1 MSWIARSLTHFLHF
15 GMSLKTTIPPHKRK
29 QPRPKGVVKFQV
41 LWWGVGGNALLIV
54 QCTLGNC
61 PTLEYMYQEK
71 ASFLD
76 KLINTLLSP
85 FDRFIF
91 KSNHNIGDDNYMQ
104 ILNGGKDISK
114 LSEKWL
120 KYYYLHIHSKL
131 YDIMCS
137 VYDGYDNQPEHVFVP
152 VDTELDDLY
161 QELWNTWLIIDRYPF
176 IDALRLGQYNYF
188 KSLNYDTS
196 NRIKVWRGVKKGF
209 IEDIESIGNELPLE
223 PLTNDLK
230 LAFTKID
237 KLLLEHITKKN
248 LVLFGNIIKHKKV
261 SLNKDQNTVTVDGGK
276 PINITSNELRLL
288 KIVLENIDNTVT
300 YKQVAETLNI
310 TAYFGKVDEALKGN
324 IQQIK
329 RDISE
334 TLVAN
339 NVEKIIADE
348 IRDYLEPVRNTG
360 YIVRSNN

>member
-1 MSWIARSLTHFLHF
+1 
-15 GMSLKTTIPPHKRK
+15 
-29 QPRPKGVVKFQV
+29 
-41 LWWGVGGNALLIV
+41 
-54 QCTLGNC
+54 
-61 PTLEYMYQEK
+61 MYQEK

-85 FDRFIF
+85 FDRLFFNSSI
-91 KSNHNIGDDNYMQ
+91 KVGDDNYLQ
-104 ILNGGKDISK
+104 ILDGGKDISK
-114 LSEKWL
+114 LSKKWL

-131 YDIMCS
+131 YEIMCG
-137 VYDGYDNQPEHVFVP
+137 VYDGYDSKPEYVFMP

-161 QELWNTWLIIDRYPF
+161 LQLLNTWKVIDKYPF
-176 IDALRLGQYNYF
+176 IDEMKLGQYNYF
-188 KSLNYDTS
+188 KSLNYDIS
-196 NRIKVWRGVKKGF
+196 NRIKVWRGIKKGF
-209 IEDIESIGNELPLE
+209 VEDIENIGNELSLE
-223 PLTNDLK
+223 PLANDLK

-248 LVLFGNIIKHKKV
+248 LVLFGNIIRHKKV
-261 SLNKDQNTVTVDGGK
+261 SLNKDQNTITVGSTK
-276 PINITSNELRLL
+276 PMNITSNELRLL
-288 KIVLENIDNTVT
+288 RLMLENIDTTVN
-300 YKQVAETLNI
+300 YKQIAETLNI
-310 TAYFGKVDEALKGN
+310 TAYFGKVDEALKGS

-339 NVEKIIADE
+339 NVDKNTADE

>member
-1 MSWIARSLTHFLHF
+1 
-15 GMSLKTTIPPHKRK
+15 
-29 QPRPKGVVKFQV
+29 
-41 LWWGVGGNALLIV
+41 
-54 QCTLGNC
+54 
-61 PTLEYMYQEK
+61 MYQEK

-91 KSNHNIGDDNYMQ
+91 KSKHNIGDDSYMQ
-104 ILNGGKDISK
+104 ILNGGKDITK

-131 YDIMCS
+131 YEIMCG
-137 VYDGYDNQPEHVFVP
+137 VYDGYDNQPDYVFVS

-161 QELWNTWLIIDRYPF
+161 QELWNTWRVIDRYPF
-176 IDALRLGQYNYF
+176 IDALKLGQYNYF

-196 NRIKVWRGVKKGF
+196 YRVKMWRGVKKGF
-209 IEDIESIGNELPLE
+209 VGDIESIGKELSLE
-223 PLTNDLK
+223 PLPNDLK

-261 SLNKDQNTVTVDGGK
+261 TLNKDQNTITIEGRK

-288 KIVLENIDNTVT
+288 RLMLESIDSTVT
-300 YKQVAETLNI
+300 YKQIAETLNI
-310 TAYFGKVDEALKGN
+310 TAYFGKVDKALKDN

-329 RDISE
+329 RDIFE
-334 TLVAN
+334 TLVSN
-339 NVEKIIADE
+339 NVDKATANE

>member
-1 MSWIARSLTHFLHF
+1 
-15 GMSLKTTIPPHKRK
+15 
-29 QPRPKGVVKFQV
+29 
-41 LWWGVGGNALLIV
+41 
-54 QCTLGNC
+54 
-61 PTLEYMYQEK
+61 MYQEK

-76 KLINTLLSP
+76 KLINTILSP

-91 KSNHNIGDDNYMQ
+91 KSNHYVGDDSYMQ

-114 LSEKWL
+114 LSKKWL

-131 YDIMCS
+131 YQILCG
-137 VYDGYDNQPEHVFVP
+137 VYDGYYSKPDYIFVP
-152 VDTELDDLY
+152 VDTELDDLFL
-161 QELWNTWLIIDRYPF
+161 QLLSTWRVIDKYPF
-176 IDALRLGQYNYF
+176 IDEMKLGQYNYF

-196 NRIKVWRGVKKGF
+196 NRIKVWRGIKKGF
-209 IEDIESIGNELPLE
+209 AEDIESIGKELSLE

-261 SLNKDQNTVTVDGGK
+261 ILNKNQNTISVDGGK

-288 KIVLENIDNTVT
+288 RLMLENIDTTVT
-300 YKQVAETLNI
+300 YKQIAEALNI

-339 NVEKIIADE
+339 NVDKNTADE

-360 YIVRSNN
+360 YIVHSSN

>member
-1 MSWIARSLTHFLHF
+1 
-15 GMSLKTTIPPHKRK
+15 
-29 QPRPKGVVKFQV
+29 
-41 LWWGVGGNALLIV
+41 
-54 QCTLGNC
+54 
-61 PTLEYMYQEK
+61 MYQKK

-76 KLINTLLSP
+76 KLINIFLSP
-85 FDRFIF
+85 FDRYFF
-91 KSNHNIGDDNYMQ
+91 NSNSKVGDDNYLQ
-104 ILNGGKDISK
+104 ILDGGKDISK

-131 YDIMCS
+131 YEIMCG
-137 VYDGYDNQPEHVFVP
+137 VYDGYDSKPEYVFVP

-161 QELWNTWLIIDRYPF
+161 LQLLNTWKVIDKYPF
-176 IDALRLGQYNYF
+176 INEMRLGQYNYF

-196 NRIKVWRGVKKGF
+196 NRIKVWRGIKKGF
-209 IEDIESIGNELPLE
+209 IEDIESIGKELSLE

-248 LVLFGNIIKHKKV
+248 LILFGNIIIHKKV
-261 SLNKDQNTVTVDGGK
+261 ILNKDQNTIIVDGGK

-288 KIVLENIDNTVT
+288 KLMLENIDTTVT
-300 YKQVAETLNI
+300 HKQIAETLNI

-339 NVEKIIADE
+339 NIDKITADE

-360 YIVRSNN
+360 YIVRSSN